1 MKTFSLG
8 PVPEYWLD
16 AWQRSVLLLDTLRQR
31 GNRYLEQS
39 RKDVPHVLEFE
50 SELVV
55 DGRTLPRPTNYLLV
69 RIVPPEG
76 TQIDP
81 TKPPFV
87 VVDPRAGH
95 GPGIGG
101 MKHDSEIGAAFAAGH
116 ACYFIGFLPEPVP
129 GQTVEDVCRTEAA
142 FLETV
147 NARHPEAE
155 GRPVVIANC
164 QAGWQIMMMAALRPE
179 LTGPILLAGSPLSYW
194 AGVRGKNPLRY
205 LGGLLGGTW
214 LTKLAGDMGHGIFD
228 GAHLIANFE
237 SLNLAN
243 TYWKKAYNLY
253 SKIDTEAPRYL
264 DFETWWGSPVLL
276 DAGEM
281 QWIADNLFVGNKLST
296 GGLQAS
302 DGTRIDLRNVK
313 SPIVVFCSW
322 GDDITP
328 PQQALGW
335 VTDLYRTEKEIEAAG
350 QTIVYTLHDS
360 VGHLGI
366 FVSGKVATKEH
377 REFASCM
384 GLIDMLPPGLYEAVI
399 TEVDE
404 DTENPE
410 LVDGKYLFRLE
421 ARTLDDI
428 RALGHNPPEDE
439 RRFATVARVSEA
451 NRSLYQELASPVVR
465 TLFQEPVAR
474 LLRQLHPSRL
484 RFSMLSDRN
493 PFLWPVK
500 VLAPQVRARRQAASP
515 NNPLLGV
522 ERAVSS
528 WIGSS
533 LDAIGATRDALTE
546 SVFLAVYGNPV
557 LQALAGLGPEAV
569 REHQPERDLLREML
583 EDRQRAALE
592 KRFEAGGML
601 EAAVR
606 ALVYVRLAE
615 GTADERGYSMFLA
628 LRTARPVEVRRSLA
642 ELKGILKEQ
651 FLLVRLDEEKALSTL
666 PALLPRSTEKR
677 RAALDLLHRMIAAR
691 GKLSAEGSRR
701 LARIQ
706 QLFDARPPERP
717 DTTHAAN
724 A

>member
-1 MKTFSLG
+1 MKNLSFG

-31 GNRYLEQS
+31 GNHSLEQ
-39 RKDVPHVLEFE
+39 RKKDAPHVLEFE
-50 SELVV
+50 FELIR
-55 DGRTLPRPTNYLLV
+55 DGRTMPRPTNYLLV

-76 TQIDP
+76 TKIDP

-101 MKHDSEIGAAFAAGH
+101 MKHDSEIGAALAAGH
-116 ACYFIGFLPEPVP
+116 SCYFIGFLPEPVR
-129 GQTVEDVCRTEAA
+129 GQTVEDVCLTEAA
-142 FLETV
+142 FLEEV
-147 NARHPEAE
+147 IARHPKAE
-155 GRPVVIANC
+155 GKPVLIGNC
-164 QAGWQIMMMAALRPE
+164 QAGWQIMIMAALRPE
-179 LTGPILLAGSPLSYW
+179 LAGPILLAGSPLSYW
-194 AGVRGKNPLRY
+194 AGVRGKNPMRY

-214 LTKLAGDMGHGIFD
+214 LTALAGDMGHGIFD

-243 TYWKKAYNLY
+243 TYWKKVYNLY

-281 QWIADNLFVGNKLST
+281 QWIADNLFLGNKLST

-377 REFASCM
+377 SELASCM

-421 ARTLDDI
+421 ARALDDI
-428 RALGHNPPEDE
+428 RALGENPPEDE
-439 RRFATVARVSEA
+439 RRFATVARVSEV
-451 NRSLYQELASPVVR
+451 NRSLYRDLAAPVVR
-465 TLFQEPVAR
+465 TVFQEPVAQ
-474 LLRQLHPSRL
+474 LLRRLHPSRL
-484 RFSMLSDRN
+484 RFSLLSDRN

-500 VLAPQVRARRQAASP
+500 VLAPQVRAFRQPASP
-515 NNPLLGV
+515 ENPLLGL
-522 ERAVSS
+522 EKAVSS
-528 WIGSS
+528 WIASS
-533 LDAIGATRDALTE
+533 LDALGATRDALTE
-546 SVFLAVYGNPV
+546 AVFLGTYGNPI
-557 LQALAGLGPEAV
+557 LQALVGLGPEAGKE
-569 REHQPERDLLREML
+569 RHAERDLAREMA
-583 EDRQRAALE
+583 DDQRRAELE
-592 KRFEAGGML
+592 KRFQTGGLL

-615 GTADERGYSMFLA
+615 GSVDERGYSMFMA
-628 LRTARPVEVRRSLA
+628 LRTARPVEERRSIA
-642 ELKGILKEQ
+642 ELKEILKEQ
-651 FLLVRLDEEKALSTL
+651 FLLVRLDEEKAIATL
-666 PALLPRSTEKR
+666 PALLPKGAEKR
-677 RAALDLLHRMIAAR
+677 RAALDLLHRMVAAR
-691 GKLSAEGSRR
+691 GKLSEEGSRR
-701 LARIQ
+701 LDRLQ
-706 QLFDARPPERP
+706 TLFETRPERP
-717 DTTHAAN
+717 VPGPEARA
-724 A
+724 